1 MKGAYKKKS
10 IREHATRLPSP
21 ALFLTVPEWLKKQM
35 DKVET
40 SCGGLLTNLN
50 HVLVNEYQ
58 PGQGIMAHQDGP
70 LYTPAVAILSLVRPI
85 PRK

>member
-1 MKGAYKKKS
+1 
-10 IREHATRLPSP
+10 
-21 ALFLTVPEWLKKQM
+21 M
-35 DKVET
+35 DKVES

-70 LYTPAVAILSLVRPI
+70 LYTPAVAILSLVRKTRARREKI
-85 PRK
+85 RKTT